1 MHRGRLPAVCRDSFQ
16 RKRDACA
23 VAQGRTDHVLLAGLP
38 GDKFL
43 ADRRKPLCH
52 QFLFLRGH
60 AKVSRVWNITCE
72 KRGAYEME
80 HVVLVTSDSL
90 GVVRL
95 SLQAEDTGG
104 TLLVLPQR
112 MTEAGLILPRLL
124 HQQFGDQSVRHS
136 LLTDPCLSAGVRE
149 YVPGDPLHRM
159 HWKASAHAGTLL
171 MRREEHTAQQTV
183 TVLLALES
191 HSPDSGIMTQDE
203 ALLEHTIR
211 VCAQCLWEFFRNGWQ
226 VRLCIGERR
235 KDGLPIMS
243 PYGGGS
249 GMYHQLMQQ
258 LALLR
263 LQEIVPQSQM
273 LSMHGRS
280 SIQETLLLI
289 TPYTDR
295 TTAQW
300 KQRCG
305 GLVLVTGHAHDGGSC
320 ADARIPL
327 PEYLHSEEV
336 AS

>member
-1 MHRGRLPAVCRDSFQ
+1 MALLKEESYTIEDIYALPDGERAELIDGHIYYMAPPSYKHQKLVMELSAIIRNYIKQHKGTCEVLPAPFAVYLDEINNTYVEPDISVICDPNKLDDKGCKGAPDWIIEIVSPAS
-16 RKRDACA
+16 RKMDY
-23 VAQGRTDHVLLAGLP
+23 LL
-38 GDKFL
+38 K
-43 ADRRKPLCH
+43 
-52 QFLFLRGH
+52 LFKYH
-60 AKVSRVWNITCE
+60 
-72 KRGAYEME
+72 
-80 HVVLVTSDSL
+80 
-90 GVVRL
+90 
-95 SLQAEDTGG
+95 
-104 TLLVLPQR
+104 
-112 MTEAGLILPRLL
+112 
-124 HQQFGDQSVRHS
+124 
-136 LLTDPCLSAGVRE
+136 SAGVRE

>member
-1 MHRGRLPAVCRDSFQ
+1 MALLKEESYTIEDIYALPDGERAELIDGHIYYMAPPSYKHQKLVMELSAIIRNYIKQHKGTCEVLPAPFAVYLDEINNTYVEPDISVICDPNKLDDKGCKGAPDWIIEIVSPAS
-16 RKRDACA
+16 RKMDY
-23 VAQGRTDHVLLAGLP
+23 LL
-38 GDKFL
+38 K
-43 ADRRKPLCH
+43 
-52 QFLFLRGH
+52 LFKYR
-60 AKVSRVWNITCE
+60 
-72 KRGAYEME
+72 
-80 HVVLVTSDSL
+80 
-90 GVVRL
+90 
-95 SLQAEDTGG
+95 
-104 TLLVLPQR
+104 
-112 MTEAGLILPRLL
+112 
-124 HQQFGDQSVRHS
+124 
-136 LLTDPCLSAGVRE
+136 SAGVRE

-159 HWKASAHAGTLL
+159 NWKASAHAGTLL

-300 KQRCG
+300 KQHCG

>member
-1 MHRGRLPAVCRDSFQ
+1 MALLKEESYTIEDIYALPDGERAELIDGHIYYMAPPSYKHQKLVMELSAIIRNYIKQHKGTCEVLPAPFAVYLDEINNTYVEPDISVICDPNKLDDKGCKGAPDWIIEIVSPAS
-16 RKRDACA
+16 RKMDY
-23 VAQGRTDHVLLAGLP
+23 LL
-38 GDKFL
+38 K
-43 ADRRKPLCH
+43 
-52 QFLFLRGH
+52 LFKYR
-60 AKVSRVWNITCE
+60 
-72 KRGAYEME
+72 
-80 HVVLVTSDSL
+80 
-90 GVVRL
+90 
-95 SLQAEDTGG
+95 
-104 TLLVLPQR
+104 
-112 MTEAGLILPRLL
+112 
-124 HQQFGDQSVRHS
+124 
-136 LLTDPCLSAGVRE
+136 SAGVRE

>member
-1 MHRGRLPAVCRDSFQ
+1 
-16 RKRDACA
+16 
-23 VAQGRTDHVLLAGLP
+23 
-38 GDKFL
+38 
-43 ADRRKPLCH
+43 
-52 QFLFLRGH
+52 
-60 AKVSRVWNITCE
+60 
-72 KRGAYEME
+72 ME